1 MLDSSIEIK
10 GDIYGPIEELLS
22 DDTVG
27 GVGPYGLRSDDLHHF
42 HERED
47 EILEGDVDAMQ
58 SYCFAFK
65 RERIGDVGLMRESF
79 RFYRNLDL
87 DYSFHFRDKGYRIV
101 ADPTLPVRRHAHR
114 IWEELGETER
124 VEMSKKNFRRF
135 LDRWGDRE
143 DLLVASQIGNEHS
156 GHPSEY
162 PAAPLTALNR

>member
-1 MLDSSIEIK
+1 
-10 GDIYGPIEELLS
+10 
-22 DDTVG
+22 
-27 GVGPYGLRSDDLHHF
+27 
-42 HERED
+42 
-47 EILEGDVDAMQ
+47 MQ

-101 ADPTLPVRRHAHR
+101 ADPTLAVRRHAHR

-143 DLLVASQIGNEHS
+143 DLLVASQVGNEHS
-156 GHPSEY
+156 GHPSE
-162 PAAPLTALNR
+162 